1 MTLKGPD
8 VTLKG
13 LSGTEPALLR
23 LPVLAGLRKE
33 SLTSLIPERQTD
45 LVCAS

>member
-13 LSGTEPALLR
+13 LSGTEPVLLR
-23 LPVLAGLRKE
+23 LPGLAGLRKE
-33 SLTSLIPERQTD
+33 SLDFSYP
-45 LVCAS
+45 